1 MADTNRMIKLAQR
14 PIGMAKREDF
24 VVESGPVPEPG
35 DGEFRVKVEYVSID
49 PAMRP
54 WLNEGPSYTPPV
66 GIGEVMRALAS
77 GVVETSNHPDFR
89 QGDPVSGLFGVQ
101 QYAVSRGD
109 NVAKVDTSLAPL
121 ERWIGGLGM
130 PGTTAYFGLLDVG
143 QPKQGETVVVSAA
156 AGAVGGIVGQVAKIK
171 GCRAVGIAGGAEK
184 CRVVTDELG
193 FDTCVDYKAGGLSRQ
208 LRQACPGGIDIY
220 FENVGGEIQDAVMPL
235 MNPFGRMPV
244 CGLISAYNATEA
256 PAGLNNSRFVLVK
269 RLRIQGFIVSDFADR
284 YREAV
289 ENLGRWHAEGKLV
302 MREDVREG
310 GVEAFPDVL
319 NLLYTGGNQGK
330 LVLRV

>member
-1 MADTNRMIKLAQR
+1 MAE
-14 PIGMAKREDF
+14 REDF

-143 QPKQGETVVVSAA
+143 QPKEGETVVVSAA

-193 FDTCVDYKAGGLSRQ
+193 FDTCVDYKASGLSRQ

-256 PAGLNNSRFVLVK
+256 PAGLDNSRFVLVK

-310 GVEAFPDVL
+310 GVDAFPDVL

-330 LVLRV
+330 LVLQV

>member
-1 MADTNRMIKLAQR
+1 MAGTNRMIRLAKR
-14 PIGMAKREDF
+14 PIGVVKREDF
-24 VVESGPVPEPG
+24 VVEEGPVPEPG
-35 DGEFRVKVEYVSID
+35 DGEFRVRVEYVSID

-54 WLNEGPSYTPPV
+54 WLNEGPSYAPPV
-66 GIGEVMRALAS
+66 GIGEVMRAFAS
-77 GVVETSNHPDFR
+77 GIVDASNHPDYR
-89 QGDPVSGLFGVQ
+89 EGDPVSGLFGVQ

-109 NVAKVDTSLAPL
+109 NVARVDTSLAPL

-143 QPKQGETVVVSAA
+143 QPKGGETIVVSAA
-156 AGAVGGIVGQVAKIK
+156 AGAVGGIVGQIAKIK
-171 GCRAVGIAGGAEK
+171 GCRAVGIAGGPEK
-184 CRVVTDELG
+184 CRVVTNELG
-193 FDTCVDYKAGGLSRQ
+193 FDACVDYKAGNLSPQ
-208 LRQACPGGIDIY
+208 LRAACPDGIDIY

-235 MNPFGRMPV
+235 MNPFGRIPV

-269 RLRIQGFIVSDFADR
+269 RLRIQGFIVTDFTDR

-289 ENLGRWHAEGKLV
+289 ENLGRWQAEGKLV

-310 GVEAFPDVL
+310 GVDAFPDVL
-319 NLLYTGGNQGK
+319 NLLYTGGNHGK
-330 LVLRV
+330 LVLKV